1 MPAAFG
7 KGQAVVSEEAMQEKH
22 ANRTGDVSGLELTS
36 RGKPSNGNLIWPWA
50 LGMFHF
56 FLHTSHLTD

>member
-7 KGQAVVSEEAMQEKH
+7 KGQAVVSEEAMLEKH

-36 RGKPSNGNLIWPWA
+36 RGKPSNGKLIWPWA

-56 FLHTSHLTD
+56 